1 MSTIGKNTQ
10 GNKIQGVIKPT
21 PILTNEYKFYIP
33 AAQPVSSG
41 SAIDLSANNNIATI
55 DAGTTDSAVWAT
67 PGFMTTT
74 GAAPGVGKGLTVQKV
89 LNNSP
94 LQWNMQNGQSL
105 LLAFKLNIPTLP
117 TGSATRQII
126 GDLSL
131 VGGLSIV
138 VGEASLAGGAGR
150 LSVRVR
156 DTSTNNTYTPNS
168 SAPQLVANTTHSV
181 VVWVNG
187 TSKQL
192 TVYVDGVVS
201 GMQNSQSLSSIT
213 GSTVSNAGF
222 NFGYYGDLAATS
234 GTTGVK
240 VSNIHALV
248 FNTVPNNIS
257 SLLSHLIL
265 NVSRPIEYGMI
276 L

>member
-1 MSTIGKNTQ
+1 MSTVGKNTQ
-10 GNKIQGVIKPT
+10 GSKVQGVIKPT
-21 PILTNEYKFYIP
+21 PILTNEYKLYIP

-41 SAIDLSANNNIATI
+41 NAIDLSGNNNIAVI
-55 DAGTTDSAVWAT
+55 DSGTTDAAVWANA
-67 PGFMTTT
+67 GFITTT
-74 GAAPGVGKGLTVQKV
+74 LAAPGAGKGLTIQKV
-89 LNNSP
+89 SNNSP

-117 TGSATRQII
+117 TGSASRQII
-126 GDLSL
+126 GDLST

-156 DTSTNNTYTPNS
+156 DASVNNTYAPTS

-181 VVWVNG
+181 LVWING
-187 TSKQL
+187 VSKQL

-222 NFGYYGDLAATS
+222 NFGYYGDLAAIS
-234 GTTGVK
+234 GTTGIK
-240 VSNIHALV
+240 VSNVHALV

-265 NVSRPIEYGMI
+265 NGSRPIEYGMI